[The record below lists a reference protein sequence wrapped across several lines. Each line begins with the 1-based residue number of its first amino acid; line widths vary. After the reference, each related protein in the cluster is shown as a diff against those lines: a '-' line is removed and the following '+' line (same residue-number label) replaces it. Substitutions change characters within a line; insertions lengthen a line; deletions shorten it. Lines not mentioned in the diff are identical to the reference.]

1 MEIEKY
7 YINLKTQEP
16 IDYNG
21 LTIYQPSFTDIQKYG
36 MDFYNQVMLIYSLT
50 LDCFDKLPDKE
61 NINIF
66 DDLILN
72 DEYLLNCLSE
82 SLYMLTKADE
92 IVLYKNSKNL
102 ELKFIDINKEY
113 ITKHVVKQNDD
124 TKIRYYSLFDWI
136 YCKIMKRFFNK
147 NVLEKLEYIDETEEI
162 INKTERT
169 FIINSSN
176 FDDISNIILKINA
189 NKKVVIEKPPTN
201 MSDRQKDIWE
211 KLQEGRRKDAKKNE
225 IHIYDILNICEFGG
239 EYHLPIETICGW
251 SLWRIMN
258 CYKARIG
265 WKSYDDNLQIA
276 LVSGDSKSISGQN
289 HWHQQLMIRE

>member
-21 LTIYQPSFTDIQKYG
+21 LIIYQPSFSDITKYG
-36 MDFYNQVMLIYSLT
+36 IDKYNQVMLIYSLT

-72 DEYLLNCLSE
+72 DGYLLNCLSE
-82 SLYMLTKADE
+82 SLYMLTKANE
-92 IVLYKNSKNL
+92 IVLYKNSKSL
-102 ELKFIDINKEY
+102 ELKFIVVKKEY
-113 ITKHVVKQNDD
+113 VTKKVEKPKDNH
-124 TKIRYYSLFDWI
+124 KIRYYSLFDWLYSKVI
-136 YCKIMKRFFNK
+136 KKFFNK
-147 NVLEKLEYIDETEEI
+147 KVLEELQYVDETEEVL
-162 INKTERT
+162 NKTERT

-189 NKKVVIEKPPTN
+189 NKKAVVEKPPAN
-201 MSDRQKDIWE
+201 MSEKQKDVWE
-211 KLQEGRRKDAKKNE
+211 KLQEGRRKDSKKND

-239 EYHLPIETICGW
+239 EYHLPIETICNW

-276 LVSGDSKSISGQN
+276 LVSGDSKGISGEN